1 MRFTLVLAVGGAGA
15 GWGGLWLDIVG
26 IDEGQTQLTALSSLG
41 VFFFLSFQRGQVGGQ
56 QQSCFN
62 EAKVT

>member
-26 IDEGQTQLTALSSLG
+26 IDEGQTQLTGLVHSG
-41 VFFFLSFQRGQVGGQ
+41 FFFVLSEWSDGW
-56 QQSCFN
+56 
-62 EAKVT
+62 AVTELL